1 MTTTSTSRVRA
12 PGGARARLVV
22 LAVALVI
29 LLSLTWLAVRV
40 ALDGTSTAVVSA
52 GRVGFTV
59 VALWLLSAHH
69 ARSARRGAGAPAGA
83 SAPRAAGPLRPWQA
97 AVLSVAGVSGYTA
110 LSTVAVRVSGTLLP
124 SLIVST
130 GPLWVLALVCL
141 RRRSGP
147 GRIRTLGTLTAVAGG
162 ALFLLA
168 GSQGPGGASAAG
180 TASPVSTVSTV
191 SALGVLLAVGAVL
204 LMSVYTVAFAAL
216 TRGYRGPMAPVITP
230 VYAWGLVPLAAWA
243 VIDLLRGAR
252 LTPSALAVLAALGL
266 LVYLPLYL
274 IQHRLLAEVGA
285 HPVSLLGLAVSPLVA
300 VETAGLGLGAWPS
313 LLQWLA
319 VAVTL
324 AGTAA
329 VIGAPGPADHSP
341 KEDAP

>member
-1 MTTTSTSRVRA
+1 MPTTTR
-12 PGGARARLVV
+12 RLVV
-22 LAVALVI
+22 LTVALVL

-59 VALWLLSAHH
+59 VALWLLSACH
-69 ARSARRGAGAPAGA
+69 ARRDRRRAGAPEGVGPAR
-83 SAPRAAGPLRPWQA
+83 PVGPLRPWQA
-97 AVLSVAGVSGYTA
+97 AALSVAGVSGYTA

-141 RRRSGP
+141 RRRSAP
-147 GRIRTLGTLTAVAGG
+147 GKVKALGTLLAVAGG

-168 GSQGPGGASAAG
+168 GSRGPQAEAVPSAPGATG
-180 TASPVSTVSTV
+180 V
-191 SALGVLLAVGAVL
+191 LGALLAVGAVV
-204 LMSVYTVAFAAL
+204 LMSVYTVCFAAL

-230 VYAWGLVPLAAWA
+230 VYAWGLVPLTVWA
-243 VIDLLRGAR
+243 LVDLARGAR
-252 LTPSALAVLAALGL
+252 LTASAVAVLAALGL
-266 LVYLPLYL
+266 LVYLPAYI
-274 IQHRLLAEVGA
+274 IQHRLLADVGA
-285 HPVSLLGLAVSPLVA
+285 HPVSLMGLAVSPLVA
-300 VETAGLGLGAWPS
+300 VETAVLGLGGWPS
-313 LLQWLA
+313 LVQWLA

-329 VIGAPGPADHSP
+329 VVGAPGSADHPP
-341 KEDAP
+341 KEETP